1 MSKFVILG
9 VSGLLIVGLLGA
21 SKKAIETMGG
31 LVHFNC
37 CPQSDQ
43 VVCQLTH
50 EPLIGG
56 LKTRQFDKAALQSTK
71 IQQGRG
77 ANQIRLALVTRSGEE
92 IPLTRNW
99 SASHNQQLL
108 RQRES
113 LDRFL
118 ADPKATAI
126 EVRTH
131 RPWQLWAI
139 LGFLIGAVVLVGKIA
154 LQTANSSVS

>member
-1 MSKFVILG
+1 MSKFLIWG
-9 VSGLLIVGLLGA
+9 ISGLLIVGLLVA

-37 CPQSDQ
+37 RPHSNHVICE
-43 VVCQLTH
+43 LTR

-56 LKTRQFDKAALQSTK
+56 LETRQFEKAELQSTTTQK
-71 IQQGRG
+71 GRK
-77 ANQIRLALVTRSGEE
+77 ANEVRLALVTRSGEE
-92 IPLTRNW
+92 IPLTHNG
-99 SASHNQQLL
+99 STSNNQQLFQ
-108 RQRES
+108 QRER

-118 ADPKATAI
+118 ADPSATTI

-139 LGFLIGAVVLVGKIA
+139 LGLLVGLMSLVGKIA
-154 LQTANSSVS
+154 LQMAI